1 MKYQRRFKM
10 SFLELLFDLLPDSN
24 EMKWNE
30 PDYRTDRWTPEFDS
44 PLKDM
49 FIKVI
54 TVVKYIALA
63 GIVVFVLFKMCG

>member
-1 MKYQRRFKM
+1 M
-10 SFLELLFDLLPDSN
+10 E
-24 EMKWNE
+24 WNE